1 MLALQGQPV
10 RAQDSTEAP
19 SVSETTPAKLT
30 TADVLEIFDALVSA
44 CDQRRDAQSLD
55 NLKHAYDS
63 LFERA
68 EYEVLVSAPKAASVV
83 MPQVEQWL
91 SDRAT
96 AGSPTAQFWMAARQ
110 RVLTEQG
117 SEVIDISEAAR
128 WYRLSAEQGFA
139 PAEYALGQILMVF
152 TEYAHEPYEA
162 ERWLLSAAKQGNDRA
177 GLYLVEAV
185 SLDADKPDYKTAPE
199 VLRWIQRRADS
210 GDADAQRLLKRL
222 TSQD

>member
-1 MLALQGQPV
+1 
-10 RAQDSTEAP
+10 
-19 SVSETTPAKLT
+19 VSETTPAKLT

>member
-1 MLALQGQPV
+1 M
-10 RAQDSTEAP
+10 
-19 SVSETTPAKLT
+19 SETTPAKLT

-44 CDQRRDAQSLD
+44 SDQRRDAQSLE

-117 SEVIDISEAAR
+117 SEVIDISVAAR
-128 WYRLSAEQGFA
+128 WYRLSAEQGFV
-139 PAEYALGQILMVF
+139 PAQNALGQILMVF
-152 TEYAHEPYEA
+152 TEYTHEPFEA
-162 ERWLLSAAKQGNDRA
+162 ERWLLSAAKQGNEEA
-177 GLYLVEAV
+177 GRYLVQAV
-185 SLDADKPDYKTAPE
+185 GLNIGEPGYKTAPE
-199 VLRWIQRRADS
+199 VLTWIQGRADS
-210 GDADAQRLLKRL
+210 GDPDAQRLFKRL
-222 TSQD
+222 TSQN

>member
-1 MLALQGQPV
+1 M
-10 RAQDSTEAP
+10 
-19 SVSETTPAKLT
+19 SETTPAKLT